1 MSTQAEGL
9 KRIVPNAEYLRPVK
23 IVRKGPTALAKQA
36 LHVSQ
41 CIEGGLW
48 HEAIAATKRL
58 EALAREQL
66 QREALS
72 C

>member
-9 KRIVPNAEYLRPVK
+9 KRIVPNGEYRRPIKV
-23 IVRKGPTALAKQA
+23 IRKGPMALARQA

-66 QREALS
+66 HR
-72 C
+72 

>member
-9 KRIVPNAEYLRPVK
+9 KRIVPNGEHLRPVK
-23 IVRKGPTALAKQA
+23 ILRKSPTALAKQA

-41 CIEGGLW
+41 CIEGGMW
-48 HEAIAATKRL
+48 GEAIAATKRL
-58 EALAREQL
+58 EALAKEV
-66 QREALS
+66 LS